1 MTGKNISIGVID
13 GQGGGIGSEI
23 IRRLREEV
31 SLELDIVALGTNAMA
46 TAAMMKA
53 QANRGASGEN
63 AILYSVNS
71 LHIIV
76 GSWAIITA
84 NSMMG
89 EISPRIAAAV
99 AGSRAQKLLL
109 PLKMEGYQLM
119 GYVSQPFPHLIGEL
133 IAKIKKILESA

>member
-1 MTGKNISIGVID
+1 MGKKISIGIID

-23 IRRLREEV
+23 IKRLREEV

-63 AILYSVNS
+63 AILHSAGA
-71 LHIIV
+71 LDIIV
-76 GSWAIITA
+76 GSWAIVAA

-89 EISPRIAAAV
+89 EISPRIAAAI
-99 AGSRAQKLLL
+99 ASSKAQKLLL
-109 PLKMEGYQLM
+109 PLKLEGFQLI
-119 GYVSQPFPHLIGEL
+119 GYNSQPFPHLINEL
-133 IAKIKKILESA
+133 MLKIKKMLEDT